1 MIEESNGNG
10 LLAGMSS
17 GGNPSMVSSQSIDDL
32 SQSLSIS
39 EYTDADESMSAP
51 TEFLAEFLSAVMLK
65 DYRKALRYCKLSKFN
80 TFISITRNKYSNI
93 CIILHSIRIRAEQY
107 HCKGILPAH
116 YGEAQ

>member
-1 MIEESNGNG
+1 MMIEESNGNG

-17 GGNPSMVSSQSIDDL
+17 GGNNSSLVSSQSIDDL

-65 DYRKALRYCKLSKFN
+65 DYRKALRYCKLSKL
-80 TFISITRNKYSNI
+80 S
-93 CIILHSIRIRAEQY
+93 
-107 HCKGILPAH
+107 
-116 YGEAQ
+116 

>member
-1 MIEESNGNG
+1 MMIEESNGNG

-17 GGNPSMVSSQSIDDL
+17 SGNNQSLAASQSIDDL

-80 TFISITRNKYSNI
+80 AGLVMQMNIYPIISIILKYLNSSRTI
-93 CIILHSIRIRAEQY
+93 
-107 HCKGILPAH
+107 
-116 YGEAQ
+116 

>member
-1 MIEESNGNG
+1 MMIEESNGNG

-17 GGNPSMVSSQSIDDL
+17 GGNNPSLVSSQSIDDL

-65 DYRKALRYCKLSKFN
+65 DYRKALRYCKLSKVN
-80 TFISITRNKYSNI
+80 RS
-93 CIILHSIRIRAEQY
+93 
-107 HCKGILPAH
+107 
-116 YGEAQ
+116 